1 MMSSKPDRFVDFMMF
16 TLVVI
21 YVGSY
26 FLPSHWGVRCSGQA
40 PPLGAVVLGVFY
52 MIWTFYT
59 VSVIR
64 NDPLL
69 KIKDSSWR
77 ELVIMAKNLSL
88 KEFEGEFNH
97 QGMVLAQRQMYM
109 ITTGLNLVI
118 QVLLIAWKV
127 ISFV

>member
-1 MMSSKPDRFVDFMMF
+1 MF